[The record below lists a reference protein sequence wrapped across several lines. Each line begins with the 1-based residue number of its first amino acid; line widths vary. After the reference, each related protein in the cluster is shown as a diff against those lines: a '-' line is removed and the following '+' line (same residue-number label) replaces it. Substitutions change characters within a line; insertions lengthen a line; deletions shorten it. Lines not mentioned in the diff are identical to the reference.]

1 VSSDAPDDP
10 LDYIDMD
17 DVIQHGDPS
26 RWASIGAKPG
36 SPVPATSPNAPP
48 DTMKHYDIFRDV
60 FGDEIE
66 VHYFRHADGSVS
78 DVKVKPRS

>member
-1 VSSDAPDDP
+1 MSSVPPADP

-26 RWASIGAKPG
+26 RWTLVGPKPG
-36 SPVPATSPNAPP
+36 SPVPATSASAAPG
-48 DTMKHYDIFRDV
+48 TMKHYDVYQDA

-66 VHYFRHADGSVS
+66 VHYFRHTNGSVGG
-78 DVKVKPRS
+78 VKIKPRS

>member
-1 VSSDAPDDP
+1 VDPLPPEDP

-17 DVIQHGDPS
+17 DVLRHGNPADWTYHGP
-26 RWASIGAKPG
+26 KPG
-36 SPVPATSPNAPP
+36 SPVPAHSRNAGPG
-48 DTMKHYDIFRDV
+48 TMKHYDIYEDD

-66 VHYFRHADGSVS
+66 VHYFRHPDGTVG